1 MVRKNERKGIIPL
14 SEKNIFPLDSCVIP
28 DFFKVTSFD
37 VSDMQDKV
45 ESVLIMNGVIVDRAV
60 KLAHDIAEDFPDESL
75 HLLCVLKVLGNSIP

>member
-1 MVRKNERKGIIPL
+1 MVRKNERKGIITL

-75 HLLCVLKVLGNSIP
+75 HLLCVLKVLENPVS